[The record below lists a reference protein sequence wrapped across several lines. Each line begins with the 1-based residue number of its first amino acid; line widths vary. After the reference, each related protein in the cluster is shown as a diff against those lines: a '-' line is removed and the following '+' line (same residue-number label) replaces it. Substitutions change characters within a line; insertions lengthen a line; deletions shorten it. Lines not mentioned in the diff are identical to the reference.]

1 MQEYHHNAISIEYN
15 QMMTDRGTVRQ
26 YPSIEML
33 SHIKKSFELIGQK
46 LWDAN
51 GLGM

>member
-1 MQEYHHNAISIEYN
+1 
-15 QMMTDRGTVRQ
+15 MMTGGGADGQ
-26 YPSIEML
+26 YPSTEML